1 MEQCQCDSG
10 SPCWVCVCCFLLI
23 YRSDINGRRVLSSG
37 WLASYMGQSEVP
49 ASTTWVFRITG
60 VFGGKSGPYS
70 TIFLWLGFPFGG
82 QKQGQPTPKLVL
94 FEFLVTRAFSGG
106 TIKKSGVHNCTVHS
120 TQYTVHST
128 QYTVHST
135 QYTVHSTQYTVHSTQ
150 YTVHSTQY
158 TVHSTQYTVHSTQYT
173 VHSTQYTVHSTQ
185 YTVHSTQYTVHST
198 QYTVHSTQYTVHS
211 TQYTYTVQLCTP
223 NFFIVPPLNAR
234 VTKNSNKTSFGV
246 G

>member
-1 MEQCQCDSG
+1 MS
-10 SPCWVCVCCFLLI
+10 LN
-23 YRSDINGRRVLSSG
+23 R
-37 WLASYMGQSEVP
+37 
-49 ASTTWVFRITG
+49 TWVFRIPG

-82 QKQGQPTPKLVL
+82 QKQGQTTPKLVL

-106 TIKKSGVHNCTVHS
+106 TKNLAWLHNCTVHS

-185 YTVHSTQYTVHST
+185 YTVHSTQYTVHSGGKGGVRRRRKFYLRVRPT
-198 QYTVHSTQYTVHS
+198 RRKMSFLCCFIPSQST
-211 TQYTYTVQLCTP
+211 
-223 NFFIVPPLNAR
+223 A
-234 VTKNSNKTSFGV
+234 TSLSEKDRSKV
-246 G
+246 S